1 MVETDSRSA
10 TLAEPENLQRSI
22 SPSPRGSLNKEEKI
36 NDETTDNEGSF
47 KNADTD
53 AEKAEIQYE
62 TGIRLTFIIIALLLS
77 IFLVCACILA
87 MYSYTDMNRLLL
99 T

>member
-10 TLAEPENLQRSI
+10 TLAEPENPQRSI
-22 SPSPRGSLNKEEKI
+22 SASPRDSLNKEEKI

-47 KNADTD
+47 KNADS
-53 AEKAEIQYE
+53 EGEEVEVIYE

-77 IFLVCACILA
+77 IFLVCRPCCRNIFS
-87 MYSYTDMNRLLL
+87 YSHF
-99 T
+99 